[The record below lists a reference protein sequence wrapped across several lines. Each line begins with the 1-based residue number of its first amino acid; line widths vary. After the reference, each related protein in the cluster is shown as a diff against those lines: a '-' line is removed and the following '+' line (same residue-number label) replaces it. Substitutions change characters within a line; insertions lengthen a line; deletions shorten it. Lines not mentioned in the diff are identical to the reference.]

1 LKELHES
8 VLAYPMLHKDRLR
21 TELSVLYERKEFH
34 QVSRALNL
42 HQIIISSG
50 LQNSLAEVYCLLK
63 IILTT
68 PMTTAELERCFSIMK
83 RIKTFLWS
91 TMFEEHLLALALLS
105 AEKNLLKSSNNF
117 NGKVIEAFVLCKERR
132 MNFTYK

>member
-1 LKELHES
+1 LEEHDET
-8 VLAYPMLHKDRLR
+8 VLAYPILHKERLR

-50 LQNSLAEVYCLLK
+50 LQNSLAKMYCLLK

-68 PMTTAELERCFSIMK
+68 PMTTAEPKRCFATMK
-83 RIKTFLWS
+83 IIKTFLRS
-91 TMFEEHLLALALLS
+91 TMSEEHLSAPAMLS
-105 AEKNLLKSSNNF
+105 AENNLHESSSNF
-117 NGKVIEAFVLCKERR
+117 NEKVIEAFVLHKERR
-132 MNFTYK
+132 MDFTYK

>member
-1 LKELHES
+1 
-8 VLAYPMLHKDRLR
+8 MLNKGRLR
-21 TELSVLYERKEFH
+21 TELSVLYEGKEFH

-68 PMTTAELERCFSIMK
+68 PMTTAEPERCFSTMK
-83 RIKTFLWS
+83 RLKTFLWNTMSEECRVS
-91 TMFEEHLLALALLS
+91 TSCVECRKEL
-105 AEKNLLKSSNNF
+105 
-117 NGKVIEAFVLCKERR
+117 GQVIS
-132 MNFTYK
+132 